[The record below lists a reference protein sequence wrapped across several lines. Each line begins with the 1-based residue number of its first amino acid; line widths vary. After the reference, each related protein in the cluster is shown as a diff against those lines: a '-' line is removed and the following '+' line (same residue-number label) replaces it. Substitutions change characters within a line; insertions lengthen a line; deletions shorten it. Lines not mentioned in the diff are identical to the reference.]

1 MAFHEK
7 DSLLGRRSL
16 FDDEGIDDRV
26 AAPPVSAAQ
35 EAREAYQRNR
45 RSLLI
50 AAIGAVVFVAIC
62 AADLG
67 FGDAEYKTQAP
78 AQRCLA
84 LLCLVAALWASEVI
98 PAHVTSLLVPLLAVL
113 LRVLCVPRHLRER
126 SEADKLL
133 VPSYMCNSTDP
144 APGYPM
150 PAAAAAS
157 VAVGA
162 FFNPLIL
169 LFLAGFSMSI
179 VFDSHGI
186 SHRIAAALLR
196 RLGTSP
202 ARVGLGLMTC
212 CVVASAVLGNVSAA
226 VIATSLLRPTLMDE
240 EIQRSSWPR
249 CDFH

>member
-1 MAFHEK
+1 MAFHETA
-7 DSLLGRRSL
+7 SLLGRGSL
-16 FDDEGIDDRV
+16 FDDEEVDDTI
-26 AAPPVSAAQ
+26 ALPPPSAAQ
-35 EAREAYQRNR
+35 EARDACR
-45 RSLLI
+45 RHRRGLLV
-50 AAIGAVVFVAIC
+50 AAIGAGVFAAIC
-62 AADLG
+62 TADLG

-126 SEADKLL
+126 SEQDKLL

-196 RLGTSP
+196 KST
-202 ARVGLGLMTC
+202 
-212 CVVASAVLGNVSAA
+212 NN
-226 VIATSLLRPTLMDE
+226 RP
-240 EIQRSSWPR
+240 
-249 CDFH
+249 